1 MNVLGIIPARYA
13 STRLLGKPLIDIH
26 GKPMIQWIYEAA
38 KKVLDHVYV
47 ATDDSRI
54 VDGVKNIQ
62 GKVVRTS
69 PTCAN
74 GTQRCIESLPMIEA
88 QTHQSFDVILNIQ
101 GDEPLLHPDMLK
113 TLLACFKDPDTK
125 IATLVS
131 PILCD
136 EDLFSGIEAKVVFDK
151 NYHALY
157 FSRAPIPH
165 ILGKDKKKWRTQ
177 CIFYKHIGLYAFQ
190 KATLLSLKQLP
201 ATVLEQAES
210 LEQNAWLEH
219 GYRIKVAIT
228 QHKSMSIDTKA
239 DLERIRSLK
248 IN

>member
-1 MNVLGIIPARYA
+1 
-13 STRLLGKPLIDIH
+13 
-26 GKPMIQWIYEAA
+26 
-38 KKVLDHVYV
+38 
-47 ATDDSRI
+47 
-54 VDGVKNIQ
+54 
-62 GKVVRTS
+62 
-69 PTCAN
+69 
-74 GTQRCIESLPMIEA
+74 MIEA
-88 QTHQSFDVILNIQ
+88 QTHKSFDVILNIQ

-113 TLLACFKDPDTK
+113 TKCSLVLKTIPDTK

-219 GYRIKVAIT
+219 VLSY
-228 QHKSMSIDTKA
+228 
-239 DLERIRSLK
+239 
-248 IN
+248 